1 VTHRKKRARR
11 KIMKSPTFFGFYCA
25 HNGAIFMTH
34 RARHLVRFQAK
45 ETSEAKQPDK
55 FMLIFITSVFEF
67 LAAAC
72 MCAIE
77 THLPQPD
84 GRHQTLP
91 LDEGASCH
99 NPRRMRGQALTQ
111 TLVRA
116 ARFQITKTRS

>member
-1 VTHRKKRARR
+1 
-11 KIMKSPTFFGFYCA
+11 
-25 HNGAIFMTH
+25 
-34 RARHLVRFQAK
+34 
-45 ETSEAKQPDK
+45 
-55 FMLIFITSVFEF
+55 MLIFITSVFKF

-99 NPRRMRGQALTQ
+99 NPRHDEGAS
-111 TLVRA
+111 TLANADTRA
-116 ARFQITKTRS
+116 RVSKSPKHARKNQNRATNFTISTPS